1 MAKSKETFSK
11 KEKEKLKAKKKKEKL
26 IRSEERKSNSGGGG
40 LDSMMAYVDEL
51 GRIVDAPVDPST
63 RIEIDAENIEIGIP
77 RREERDEDE
86 ASDSGTVIFFNDSKG
101 YGFIKD
107 KASGE
112 NIFVHAINLSAPIAE
127 RDEVKFDKSRGQKG
141 WEALNVK
148 IIPKDT
154 SSLP

>member
-26 IRSEERKSNSGGGG
+26 LRTEERKSNATGGG
-40 LDSMMAYVDEL
+40 LDSMMAYVDEF
-51 GRIVDAPVDPST
+51 GRIVDAPIDPST
-63 RIEIDAENIEIGIP
+63 RIEIDAESIELGIP
-77 RREERDEDE
+77 RREESEDDD

-112 NIFVHAINLSAPIAE
+112 NIFVHAANLSAPIAE
-127 RDEVKFDKSRGQKG
+127 RDEVTFDKSRGQKG
-141 WEALNVK
+141 WVALNVK
-148 IIPKDT
+148 IVPKVAP
-154 SSLP
+154 SLT

>member
-1 MAKSKETFSK
+1 MARSKETFSK

>member
-26 IRSEERKSNSGGGG
+26 IRSEERKYNASGGGLG
-40 LDSMMAYVDEL
+40 SKKAYADDY
-51 GRIVDAPVDPST
+51 GRIGDAPVTPST
-63 RIEIDAENIEIGIP
+63 RIEIDAESIEIGIP
-77 RREERDEDE
+77 RREESDEDE

-112 NIFVHAINLSAPIAE
+112 NIFVHAANLSAPIAE
-127 RDEVKFDKSRGQKG
+127 RDEVTFDKSRGQKG
-141 WEALNVK
+141 WVALNVK
-148 IIPKDT
+148 IIPKET
-154 SSLP
+154 PSLT

>member
-1 MAKSKETFSK
+1 MARSKETFSK

-154 SSLP
+154 SSLT

>member
-26 IRSEERKSNSGGGG
+26 LRTEERKSNATGGG
-40 LDSMMAYVDEL
+40 LDSMMAYVDEF
-51 GRIVDAPVDPST
+51 GRIVDAPIDPST
-63 RIEIDAENIEIGIP
+63 RIEIDAESIELGIP
-77 RREERDEDE
+77 RREESEDDD

-112 NIFVHAINLSAPIAE
+112 NIFVHAANLSAPIAE
-127 RDEVKFDKSRGQKG
+127 HDEVTFDKSRGQKG
-141 WEALNVK
+141 WVALNVK
-148 IIPKDT
+148 IVPKVAP
-154 SSLP
+154 SLT

>member
-26 IRSEERKSNSGGGG
+26 IRSEERKSNATGGG

>member
-154 SSLP
+154 SSLT

>member
-11 KEKEKLKAKKKKEKL
+11 KEKEKL
-26 IRSEERKSNSGGGG
+26 IRSEERKSNASGGG
-40 LDSMMAYVDEL
+40 LDSMMAYVDEY

-63 RIEIDAENIEIGIP
+63 RIEIDAESIEIGIP
-77 RREERDEDE
+77 RREESDEDE

-112 NIFVHAINLSAPIAE
+112 NIFVHAANLSAPIAE
-127 RDEVKFDKSRGQKG
+127 RDEVTFDKSRGQKG
-141 WEALNVK
+141 WVALNVK
-148 IIPKDT
+148 IIPKET
-154 SSLP
+154 PSLT

>member
-1 MAKSKETFSK
+1 MARSKETFSK

-26 IRSEERKSNSGGGG
+26 IRSEERKSNAGGGG
-40 LDSMMAYVDEL
+40 LDSMMAYVDEF
-51 GRIVDAPVDPST
+51 GRIVDAPVDPSS
-63 RIEIDAENIEIGIP
+63 RIEIDAESIEIGIP
-77 RREERDEDE
+77 RREESDEDE

-154 SSLP
+154 SSLT

>member
-26 IRSEERKSNSGGGG
+26 IRSEERKSNASGGG
-40 LDSMMAYVDEL
+40 LDSMMAYVDEY

-63 RIEIDAENIEIGIP
+63 RIEIDAESIEIGIP
-77 RREERDEDE
+77 RREESDEDE

-112 NIFVHAINLSAPIAE
+112 NIFVHAANLSAPIAE
-127 RDEVKFDKSRGQKG
+127 RDEVTFDK
-141 WEALNVK
+141 AVVK
-148 IIPKDT
+148 KVG
-154 SSLP
+154 

>member
-148 IIPKDT
+148 IILKDT

>member
-26 IRSEERKSNSGGGG
+26 IRSEERKSNATGGG
-40 LDSMMAYVDEL
+40 LDSMMAYVDEFC
-51 GRIVDAPVDPST
+51 RIVYAPIDPST
-63 RIEIDAENIEIGIP
+63 RIEIDAESIELGIP
-77 RREERDEDE
+77 RREESEDDD

-112 NIFVHAINLSAPIAE
+112 NIFVHAANLSAPIAE
-127 RDEVKFDKSRGQKG
+127 RDEVTFDKSRGQKG
-141 WEALNVK
+141 WVALNVK
-148 IIPKDT
+148 IVPKVA
-154 SSLP
+154 P

>member
-77 RREERDEDE
+77 RREERDE

>member
-40 LDSMMAYVDEL
+40 LDSMMAYVDEF
-51 GRIVDAPVDPST
+51 GRIVDAPIDPST
-63 RIEIDAENIEIGIP
+63 RIEIDAESIEIGIP
-77 RREERDEDE
+77 RREESDEDD

-112 NIFVHAINLSAPIAE
+112 NIFVHAANLSAPIAE
-127 RDEVKFDKSRGQKG
+127 RDEVTFDKSRGQKG
-141 WEALNVK
+141 WVALNVK
-148 IIPKDT
+148 IIPKVT
-154 SSLP
+154 SPLA